1 MPPVSRATLTRYV
14 GCMST
19 SHGSVAE
26 SAEAAESGK
35 PVALITGASR
45 GIGLAIARELSSTHD
60 LILGASSKDS
70 LADVLAEFPGAR
82 PFIAELTDKD
92 AIARAVA
99 DAGFGGGSGAG
110 GSGEG
115 ATASGFDEGADALPR
130 LDVLVHSAGVA
141 DGETVA
147 ETPWDVYERVFSV
160 NVFAVA
166 ELTRLLVPALRA
178 ARGQV
183 VTINSGSGYFSG
195 VGAAVYS
202 GSKFA
207 LRAFSDALREEERGS
222 VRVTSIH
229 PGRVDTDMQVELQ
242 ASYGNHDYD
251 GSLYIRPE
259 SVAATVRL
267 AVDATPEA
275 MLENL
280 AIRPV
285 HK

>member
-1 MPPVSRATLTRYV
+1 MT
-14 GCMST
+14 T
-19 SHGSVAE
+19 SNGSD
-26 SAEAAESGK
+26 K

-45 GIGLAIARELSSTHD
+45 GIGLAIARELASTHE
-60 LILGASSKDS
+60 LILGASSEDS

-82 PFIAELTDKD
+82 PFIVELTDKD

-99 DAGFGGGSGAG
+99 DAGFGGGEGDAGGAG
-110 GSGEG
+110 
-115 ATASGFDEGADALPR
+115 AR

-147 ETPWDVYERVFSV
+147 DTPWDVYERVFAV

-166 ELTRLLVPALRA
+166 ELTRLLLPALRVA
-178 ARGQV
+178 GGQV

-207 LRAFSDALREEERGS
+207 LRAFSDALREEERGA

-242 ASYGNHDYD
+242 ASYDNHDYD

-275 MLENL
+275 MIENL

>member
-1 MPPVSRATLTRYV
+1 MT
-14 GCMST
+14 T
-19 SHGSVAE
+19 SNGSD
-26 SAEAAESGK
+26 K

-45 GIGLAIARELSSTHD
+45 GIGLAIARELSSTHE
-60 LILGASSKDS
+60 LILGASSEDS

-99 DAGFGGGSGAG
+99 DAGYGDGSGAA
-110 GSGEG
+110 GEG
-115 ATASGFDEGADALPR
+115 TGVGAGAQ

-147 ETPWDVYERVFSV
+147 DTPWDVYERVFAV

-166 ELTRLLVPALRA
+166 ELTRLLLPALRA
-178 ARGQV
+178 AGGQV

-207 LRAFSDALREEERGS
+207 LRAFSDALREEERGA

-229 PGRVDTDMQVELQ
+229 PGRVDTNMQMELQ

-275 MLENL
+275 MIESL

>member
-1 MPPVSRATLTRYV
+1 MT
-14 GCMST
+14 T
-19 SHGSVAE
+19 SNGSD
-26 SAEAAESGK
+26 K

-45 GIGLAIARELSSTHD
+45 GIGLAIARELAATHE
-60 LILGASSKDS
+60 LILGASSEDS
-70 LADVLAEFPGAR
+70 LADVLTEFPGAR

-99 DAGFGGGSGAG
+99 DAGFGSGDAA
-110 GSGEG
+110 GEG
-115 ATASGFDEGADALPR
+115 AGAGAGAR

-147 ETPWDVYERVFSV
+147 DTPWDVYERVFAV

-166 ELTRLLVPALRA
+166 ELTRLLLPALRVA
-178 ARGQV
+178 GGQV

-207 LRAFSDALREEERGS
+207 LRAFSDALREEERGA

-229 PGRVDTDMQVELQ
+229 PGRVDTDMQMELQ

-275 MLENL
+275 MIENL

>member
-45 GIGLAIARELSSTHD
+45 GIGLAIARELASTHK
-60 LILGASSKDS
+60 LILGASSEDS

-99 DAGFGGGSGAG
+99 DAGFGGGSGADAGAG
-110 GSGEG
+110 GAG
-115 ATASGFDEGADALPR
+115 AR

-147 ETPWDVYERVFSV
+147 ETPWDVYERVFFV

-166 ELTRLLVPALRA
+166 ELTRLLLPALRA
-178 ARGQV
+178 AGGQV

-275 MLENL
+275 MIENL

>member
-1 MPPVSRATLTRYV
+1 MT
-14 GCMST
+14 T
-19 SHGSVAE
+19 SHDSD
-26 SAEAAESGK
+26 K

-45 GIGLAIARELSSTHD
+45 GIGLAIARELSSTHE
-60 LILGASSKDS
+60 LILGASREDS

-99 DAGFGGGSGAG
+99 DAGFGGGGAG
-110 GSGEG
+110 GAGG
-115 ATASGFDEGADALPR
+115 ASAR

-147 ETPWDVYERVFSV
+147 ETPWDVYERVFAV

-166 ELTRLLVPALRA
+166 ELTRLLLPALRA
-178 ARGQV
+178 AGGQV

-207 LRAFSDALREEERGS
+207 LRAFSDALREEERGA

-229 PGRVDTDMQVELQ
+229 PGRVDTDMQMELQ

-275 MLENL
+275 MIENL

>member
-1 MPPVSRATLTRYV
+1 MT
-14 GCMST
+14 T
-19 SHGSVAE
+19 SNGSD
-26 SAEAAESGK
+26 K

-45 GIGLAIARELSSTHD
+45 GIGLAIARELSSTHE
-60 LILGASSKDS
+60 LILGASSEDS

-99 DAGFGGGSGAG
+99 DAGFGGGEGDAG
-110 GSGEG
+110 G
-115 ATASGFDEGADALPR
+115 ASAR

-147 ETPWDVYERVFSV
+147 ETPWDVYERVFAV

-166 ELTRLLVPALRA
+166 ELTRLLLPALRA
-178 ARGQV
+178 TGGQV

-229 PGRVDTDMQVELQ
+229 PGRVDTDMQMELQ
-242 ASYGNHDYD
+242 ASYGNNDYD

-275 MLENL
+275 MIENL

>member
-1 MPPVSRATLTRYV
+1 MTT
-14 GCMST
+14 T
-19 SHGSVAE
+19 NGSN
-26 SAEAAESGK
+26 K

-45 GIGLAIARELSSTHD
+45 GIGLAIARELSATHE
-60 LILGASSKDS
+60 LILGASSEDS
-70 LADVLAEFPGAR
+70 LADVLTEFPGAR

-99 DAGFGGGSGAG
+99 DAGFGGDSGSNA
-110 GSGEG
+110 
-115 ATASGFDEGADALPR
+115 R
-130 LDVLVHSAGVA
+130 LDLVVHSAGVA

-147 ETPWDVYERVFSV
+147 DTPWDVYERVFAV

-166 ELTRLLVPALRA
+166 ELTRLLLPALRA
-178 ARGQV
+178 AGGQV

-207 LRAFSDALREEERGS
+207 LRAFSDALREEERGK

-229 PGRVDTDMQVELQ
+229 PGRVDTDMQMELQ

-275 MLENL
+275 MIENL

>member
-1 MPPVSRATLTRYV
+1 MTISND
-14 GCMST
+14 SD
-19 SHGSVAE
+19 
-26 SAEAAESGK
+26 K

-60 LILGASSKDS
+60 LILGASSEDS

-99 DAGFGGGSGAG
+99 DAGFGGDEGDAGAG
-110 GSGEG
+110 
-115 ATASGFDEGADALPR
+115 AVAR

-147 ETPWDVYERVFSV
+147 ETPWDVYERVFAV

-166 ELTRLLVPALRA
+166 ELTRLLLPALRA
-178 ARGQV
+178 AGGQV

-207 LRAFSDALREEERGS
+207 LRAFSDALREEERGA

-229 PGRVDTDMQVELQ
+229 PGRVDTDMQMALQ
-242 ASYGNHDYD
+242 ASYGNNDYD

-275 MLENL
+275 MIENL

>member
-1 MPPVSRATLTRYV
+1 MT
-14 GCMST
+14 T
-19 SHGSVAE
+19 SHDSD
-26 SAEAAESGK
+26 K

-45 GIGLAIARELSSTHD
+45 GIGLAIARELASTHE
-60 LILGASSKDS
+60 LILGASSEDS

-82 PFIAELTDKD
+82 PFIVELTDKD

-99 DAGFGGGSGAG
+99 DAGFGGGEGDAGGAG
-110 GSGEG
+110 
-115 ATASGFDEGADALPR
+115 AR

-166 ELTRLLVPALRA
+166 ELTRLLLPALRA
-178 ARGQV
+178 AGGQV

-207 LRAFSDALREEERGS
+207 LRAFSDALREEERGA

-229 PGRVDTDMQVELQ
+229 PGRVDTDMQMELQ

-275 MLENL
+275 MIENL

>member
-45 GIGLAIARELSSTHD
+45 GIGLAIARELASTHK
-60 LILGASSKDS
+60 LILGASSEDS
-70 LADVLAEFPGAR
+70 LADVLAEFPGSR

-99 DAGFGGGSGAG
+99 DAGFGGRAGEGAG
-110 GSGEG
+110 DGATASASGEG
-115 ATASGFDEGADALPR
+115 ADAGAR

-141 DGETVA
+141 DGKTVA
-147 ETPWDVYERVFSV
+147 ETQWDVYERVFSV

-166 ELTRLLVPALRA
+166 ELTRLLLPALRA

-242 ASYGNHDYD
+242 ASYGNHDYN

-275 MLENL
+275 MIENL

>member
-1 MPPVSRATLTRYV
+1 MT
-14 GCMST
+14 T
-19 SHGSVAE
+19 SHDSD
-26 SAEAAESGK
+26 K

-45 GIGLAIARELSSTHD
+45 GIGLAIARELSSTHE
-60 LILGASSKDS
+60 LILGASREDS

-82 PFIAELTDKD
+82 PFIAELSDKD

-99 DAGFGGGSGAG
+99 DAGFGGDEGDAGAG
-110 GSGEG
+110 AG
-115 ATASGFDEGADALPR
+115 AR

-147 ETPWDVYERVFSV
+147 ETPWDVYERVFAV

-166 ELTRLLVPALRA
+166 ELTRLLLPALRA
-178 ARGQV
+178 TGGQV

-229 PGRVDTDMQVELQ
+229 PGRVDTDMQMELQ

-275 MLENL
+275 MIENL

>member
-1 MPPVSRATLTRYV
+1 MTTPHDSD
-14 GCMST
+14 
-19 SHGSVAE
+19 
-26 SAEAAESGK
+26 K

-45 GIGLAIARELSSTHD
+45 GIGLAIARELASTHE
-60 LILGASSKDS
+60 LILGASREDS

-82 PFIAELTDKD
+82 PFIAELTDKG

-99 DAGFGGGSGAG
+99 DAGFGGGEGGAG
-110 GSGEG
+110 
-115 ATASGFDEGADALPR
+115 AR

-147 ETPWDVYERVFSV
+147 ETPWDVYERVFAV

-166 ELTRLLVPALRA
+166 ELTRLLLPALRA
-178 ARGQV
+178 AGGQV

-207 LRAFSDALREEERGS
+207 LRAFSDALREEERGA

-229 PGRVDTDMQVELQ
+229 PGRVDTDMQMALQ
-242 ASYGNHDYD
+242 ASYGNNDYD

-275 MLENL
+275 MIENL

>member
-1 MPPVSRATLTRYV
+1 MTISND
-14 GCMST
+14 SD
-19 SHGSVAE
+19 
-26 SAEAAESGK
+26 K

-60 LILGASSKDS
+60 LILGASSEDS

-99 DAGFGGGSGAG
+99 DAGFGGGAGGGAG
-110 GSGEG
+110 SAG
-115 ATASGFDEGADALPR
+115 AR

-147 ETPWDVYERVFSV
+147 ETPWDVYERVFAV

-166 ELTRLLVPALRA
+166 ELTRLLLPALRA
-178 ARGQV
+178 AGGQV

-242 ASYGNHDYD
+242 ASYDNHDYD

-275 MLENL
+275 MIENL

>member
-1 MPPVSRATLTRYV
+1 MT
-14 GCMST
+14 T
-19 SHGSVAE
+19 SNDSD
-26 SAEAAESGK
+26 K

-60 LILGASSKDS
+60 LILGASSEDS

-99 DAGFGGGSGAG
+99 DAGFGGDEGDAGAG
-110 GSGEG
+110 
-115 ATASGFDEGADALPR
+115 AVAR

-147 ETPWDVYERVFSV
+147 ETPWDVYERVFAV

-166 ELTRLLVPALRA
+166 ELTRLLLPALRA
-178 ARGQV
+178 TGGQV

-229 PGRVDTDMQVELQ
+229 PGRVDTDMQMELQ
-242 ASYGNHDYD
+242 ASYGNNDYD

-275 MLENL
+275 MIENL

>member
-1 MPPVSRATLTRYV
+1 MT
-14 GCMST
+14 T
-19 SHGSVAE
+19 SHDSD
-26 SAEAAESGK
+26 K

-45 GIGLAIARELSSTHD
+45 GIGLAIARELASTHE
-60 LILGASSKDS
+60 LILGASSEDS

-82 PFIAELTDKD
+82 PFIVELTDKD

-99 DAGFGGGSGAG
+99 DAGFGGGEGDAGGAG
-110 GSGEG
+110 
-115 ATASGFDEGADALPR
+115 AR

-147 ETPWDVYERVFSV
+147 ETPWDVYERVFAV

-166 ELTRLLVPALRA
+166 ELTRLLLPALRA
-178 ARGQV
+178 AGGQV

-207 LRAFSDALREEERGS
+207 LRAFSDALREEERGA

-229 PGRVDTDMQVELQ
+229 PGRVDTDMQMELQ

-275 MLENL
+275 MIENL

>member
-1 MPPVSRATLTRYV
+1 MA
-14 GCMST
+14 T
-19 SHGSVAE
+19 SHDSD
-26 SAEAAESGK
+26 K

-45 GIGLAIARELSSTHD
+45 GIGLAIARELASTHE
-60 LILGASSKDS
+60 LILGASSEDS

-99 DAGFGGGSGAG
+99 DAGFGGGEGDAGA
-110 GSGEG
+110 
-115 ATASGFDEGADALPR
+115 R

-147 ETPWDVYERVFSV
+147 ETPWDVYERVFAV

-166 ELTRLLVPALRA
+166 ELTRLLLPALRA
-178 ARGQV
+178 AAGQV

-195 VGAAVYS
+195 MGAAVYS

-207 LRAFSDALREEERGS
+207 LRAFSDALREEERGG

-229 PGRVDTDMQVELQ
+229 PGRVDTDMQMELQ

-275 MLENL
+275 MIENL

>member
-1 MPPVSRATLTRYV
+1 MT
-14 GCMST
+14 T
-19 SHGSVAE
+19 SHDSD
-26 SAEAAESGK
+26 K

-45 GIGLAIARELSSTHD
+45 GIGLAIARELASTHE
-60 LILGASSKDS
+60 LILGASSEDS

-99 DAGFGGGSGAG
+99 DAGFGGGGAG
-110 GSGEG
+110 DAG
-115 ATASGFDEGADALPR
+115 AR

-147 ETPWDVYERVFSV
+147 ETPWDVYERVFAV

-166 ELTRLLVPALRA
+166 ELTRLLLPALRA
-178 ARGQV
+178 AGGQV

-195 VGAAVYS
+195 VGSAVYS

-207 LRAFSDALREEERGS
+207 LRAFSDALREEERGG

-229 PGRVDTDMQVELQ
+229 PGRVDTDMQMELQ

-275 MLENL
+275 MIENL

>member
-1 MPPVSRATLTRYV
+1 MTISND
-14 GCMST
+14 SD
-19 SHGSVAE
+19 
-26 SAEAAESGK
+26 K

-60 LILGASSKDS
+60 LILGASSEDS

-99 DAGFGGGSGAG
+99 DAGFGGDEGDAGAG
-110 GSGEG
+110 
-115 ATASGFDEGADALPR
+115 AVAR

-147 ETPWDVYERVFSV
+147 ETPWDVYERVFAV

-166 ELTRLLVPALRA
+166 ELTRLLLPALRA
-178 ARGQV
+178 TGGQV

-229 PGRVDTDMQVELQ
+229 PGRVDTDMQMELQ
-242 ASYGNHDYD
+242 ASYGNNDYD

-275 MLENL
+275 MIENL